1 MNEDVKKDTL
11 TKYIITNDNENVKN
25 EFNNEIQQKYL
36 SDFANKPQLPKTSY
50 LIDVYNNYQKSRKM
64 SDENDFANY
73 VDNQN
78 INKDYQQEKYILSA
92 EDIFPEIIPE
102 ITDTHIT
109 FGNVQPNKLINLIN
123 NYELLKICDE
133 LDKNANKNETTNEVS
148 HVKIPLFI
156 GLMLSLRNKWSDDL
170 TIETFFNNVKIQIG
184 KDVKRQYTTIN
195 DGLNVGGDLKS
206 HKYTKEDIR
215 AIQACDIFNLK
226 LLNYINDI
234 KKDEGDD
241 KKYDLMNK
249 ISSITTQFTFGWM
262 TDAFVTVIYN
272 YENLIKKPF
281 ENHVTVFINTTEKDD
296 MGAKYIKIILNDAE
310 TIVRLVVSY
319 TLTAMYMS
327 SLGLKTEECG
337 ILYYVVDFNVKNDI
351 FYLKYLCA
359 DYDYKKHNNFVEK
372 QLNAEKDELIKMSQ
386 IHSNRYTPDNN
397 NDNYKDK
404 NKIDKIK
411 NAINENPNATAGTAL
426 LTMSALSAIPIA
438 LFLLGGKHETKK
450 KKEKRKRNFLK
461 KNIRKTKKYFNKNIK
476 RTRKNIHK
484 KYIKTKKYFKKML
497 KRNK

>member
-1 MNEDVKKDTL
+1 MNEDVIKDKL
-11 TKYIITNDNENVKN
+11 QKYMITNDNENVKN

-36 SDFANKPQLPKTSY
+36 NDFANKPQLPKTSY
-50 LIDVYNNYQKSRKM
+50 LTDVYNNYQKSRKM

-73 VDNQN
+73 VNNQN
-78 INKDYQQEKYILSA
+78 VNKDYQQEKYILSA

-102 ITDTHIT
+102 ITDAHIT
-109 FGNVQPNKLINLIN
+109 FGNIQPNKLINLVN
-123 NYELLKICDE
+123 TYELLKICDE
-133 LDKNANKNETTNEVS
+133 LDKNANKNETTNEASQVN
-148 HVKIPLFI
+148 IPLFI

-195 DGLNVGGDLKS
+195 DGFNIGGDFKS

-215 AIQACDIFNLK
+215 DIQACDIFNLK
-226 LLNYINDI
+226 LLEYINNI
-234 KKDEGDD
+234 KTNESDD

-272 YENLIKKPF
+272 YENLIKKTF

-296 MGAKYIKIILNDAE
+296 MGAKYVKIILNDDE

-327 SLGLKTEECG
+327 SLGLKTENCG
-337 ILYYVVDFNVKNDI
+337 ILYYVVDFDVKNDI
-351 FYLKYLCA
+351 FYLKYFCA
-359 DYDYKKHNNFVEK
+359 DYDYEKHNNFVKK
-372 QLNAEKDELIKMSQ
+372 QLNFEKDELIKVDQ
-386 IHSNRYTPDNN
+386 IYSNRHALN
-397 NDNYKDK
+397 NDGNNE
-404 NKIDKIK
+404 NKMDKIK
-411 NAINENPNATAGTAL
+411 NAINENPKATAGTAL

-438 LFLLGGKHETKK
+438 LFLLGGKHKTKK

-461 KNIRKTKKYFNKNIK
+461 KNIRKTKKYFDKNIK
-476 RTRKNIHK
+476 KTRKNIRK
-484 KYIKTKKYFKKML
+484 KYMKTKKYFKKML
-497 KRNK
+497 KKK